1 MKIMYYELIKMLIA
15 YEKPNSV
22 SQEDCKNELSGR
34 LQKYLNQRF
43 LEDVQYLKRRTSLSP
58 SQQLDN
64 SSIITRNTSEETEV
78 SQNISLERRLQKLEE
93 NQLKLQKS
101 NQELKDANKLL
112 IEKLSTSLKF
122 GQHDKDYQV
131 SIYCLFL
138 TYKIVYFSFN

>member
-1 MKIMYYELIKMLIA
+1 MKIMYYELIKMLMA

-43 LEDVQYLKRRTSLSP
+43 LEDVQYLKRKTSLSP
-58 SQQLDN
+58 SQQLDSSSF

-78 SQNISLERRLQKLEE
+78 SQNVSLERRLQKLEE
-93 NQLKLQKS
+93 NQIKLQKS

-131 SIYCLFL
+131 SKQIYILFYE
-138 TYKIVYFSFN
+138 T

>member
-1 MKIMYYELIKMLIA
+1 MKIMYYELIKMLMA
-15 YEKPNSV
+15 YEKPKSLSN
-22 SQEDCKNELSGR
+22 EDCKNELSGR

-64 SSIITRNTSEETEV
+64 SSYSSIITRNTSEETEV
-78 SQNISLERRLQKLEE
+78 SQNVSLERRLQKLEE

-101 NQELKDANKLL
+101 NQELKDANRLL
-112 IEKLSTSLKF
+112 IEKLSTSMKF

-131 SIYCLFL
+131 LPI
-138 TYKIVYFSFN
+138 NG

>member
-1 MKIMYYELIKMLIA
+1 MKIMYYELIKMLMA

-43 LEDVQYLKRRTSLSP
+43 LEDVQYLKRKTSLSP
-58 SQQLDN
+58 SQQLDSCSY

-78 SQNISLERRLQKLEE
+78 SQNVSLERRLQKLEE
-93 NQLKLQKS
+93 NQTKLQKS

-131 SIYCLFL
+131 SKQIYILFYE
-138 TYKIVYFSFN
+138 T

>member
-131 SIYCLFL
+131 STYCL
-138 TYKIVYFSFN
+138 

>member
-1 MKIMYYELIKMLIA
+1 MLMA
-15 YEKPNSV
+15 YEKPKSLSN
-22 SQEDCKNELSGR
+22 EECKNELSGR

-64 SSIITRNTSEETEV
+64 SSYSSIITRNTSEETEV
-78 SQNISLERRLQKLEE
+78 SQNVSLERRLQKLEE

-131 SIYCLFL
+131 SYLL
-138 TYKIVYFSFN
+138 KYWYYKT